1 MKSKKPSTS
10 LSSVLLIFLVSIIVS
25 CNQKTSDE
33 LVSYGSVMESEIS
46 LMEPPPVAESLNP
59 PPPQEVTERKLIKEG
74 ELSFETADLIQT
86 RKQIDS
92 AVKVHKGYIS
102 SEKEN
107 KYSDKLENT
116 LTIRIPFQR
125 FDHFINDA
133 IKGVERLD
141 NKDIRIRDVT
151 EEFLDVEARL
161 ETKKDLEQ
169 RYRDLLKKANKVSEI
184 LEVEKQIGELR
195 ADIESIE
202 GRLQYLKNQ
211 SSFSTITITYY
222 KHAPTSI
229 AYGNKFLE
237 GFSNGW
243 NNLLWFLVG
252 LINIWPFI
260 LIVIGSIVLIKL
272 WWKKKRL

>member
-202 GRLQYLKNQ
+202 GR
-211 SSFSTITITYY
+211 
-222 KHAPTSI
+222 
-229 AYGNKFLE
+229 
-237 GFSNGW
+237 
-243 NNLLWFLVG
+243 
-252 LINIWPFI
+252 
-260 LIVIGSIVLIKL
+260 
-272 WWKKKRL
+272 